1 MTIKI
6 INTPSDVDSLPTV
19 LWDNVFAKGVLSAV
33 GGTPTSYPV
42 GNAVTEDTVTYWKP
56 LSLPASIVVDAG
68 VPTEADC
75 FAVVG
80 HDCGSRVSTLTLESS
95 VDNVSWTTRASILPT
110 DDTTIMV
117 LFPVVSARYWRLVV
131 SGSAAPIISVVM
143 LGKRFNFPAGVKAPY
158 KPVWLS
164 QTYELIVAQTMGGQF
179 LGNKVIKTGG
189 ETQINLVAFERSYAE
204 NDLLPFREH
213 YNLGKAF
220 VFASGPSIFEKDVG
234 YVYRKEGS
242 ILSPTFDTN
251 GSWMSV
257 SMEVY
262 CYGK

>member
-6 INTPSDVDSLPTV
+6 INTPSDVDSFPTV
-19 LWDNVFAKGVLSAV
+19 LWDNIFAKGVLSAV

-42 GNAVTEDTVTYWKP
+42 GNAVVEDTVTYWKP
-56 LSLPASIVVDAG
+56 LSLPATVLLDML

-75 FAVVG
+75 VSVVG
-80 HDCGSRVSTLTLESS
+80 HDCGSRGSTITLQSS
-95 VDNVSWTTRASILPT
+95 PDGSIWTTRASVLPT
-110 DDTTIMV
+110 DNTTILM
-117 LFPVVSARYWRLVV
+117 LFNTVSARYWRLTV
-131 SGSAAPIISVVM
+131 SGLAVPIISVVM

-164 QTYELIVAQTMGGQF
+164 QTYELISAQTMGGQF

-189 ETQINLVAFERSYAE
+189 ETQINLVAFERLYAE

-213 YNLGKAF
+213 YNLGRAF
-220 VFASGPSIFEKDVG
+220 IFASGPSVFDKDVG
-234 YVYRKEGS
+234 YVYRKESS
-242 ILSPTFDTN
+242 ILSPMFDTT